1 MKAKQKERN
10 KVRAHRES
18 DFNRDGLWDRVVIQL
33 KSVELHRT
41 RRACRENSVRATT
54 NNEIKTAILKR
65 AAKLEKIDFVKTKE
79 KNSDVRLPKNF

>member
-18 DFNRDGLWDRVVIQL
+18 DFNRDGLWDRAVIQL

-41 RRACRENSVRATT
+41 LTLRFFLV
-54 NNEIKTAILKR
+54 
-65 AAKLEKIDFVKTKE
+65 
-79 KNSDVRLPKNF
+79 SDE

>member
-1 MKAKQKERN
+1 MGKSRKMKAEQKERN

-18 DFNRDGLWDRVVIQL
+18 DFNRDGLWDRAVIQL

-54 NNEIKTAILKR
+54 NDEIKI
-65 AAKLEKIDFVKTKE
+65 EIKIITLRFFLV
-79 KNSDVRLPKNF
+79 SDE

>member
-1 MKAKQKERN
+1 MGKSRKMKAKQKERN

-18 DFNRDGLWDRVVIQL
+18 RVVIQL

-54 NNEIKTAILKR
+54 NDEIKIAI
-65 AAKLEKIDFVKTKE
+65 KIITLRFFLV
-79 KNSDVRLPKNF
+79 SDE

>member
-1 MKAKQKERN
+1 MGKSRKMKAKQKERN

-41 RRACRENSVRATT
+41 RRENSVRATT
-54 NNEIKTAILKR
+54 NNEIKI
-65 AAKLEKIDFVKTKE
+65 EIKIITLRVFLV
-79 KNSDVRLPKNF
+79 SDE